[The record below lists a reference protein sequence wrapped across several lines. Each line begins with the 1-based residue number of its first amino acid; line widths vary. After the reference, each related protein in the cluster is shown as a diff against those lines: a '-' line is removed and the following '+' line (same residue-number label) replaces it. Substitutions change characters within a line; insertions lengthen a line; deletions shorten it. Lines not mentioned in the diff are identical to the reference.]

1 VLTWA
6 SLIQAVLLSLT
17 VAGLYAAIAAGLT
30 LTVGVTRIINF
41 AHGEFVM
48 LGAFLTYFLFTQY
61 GVSPWIGMIASGAA
75 MGLFSALVYRV
86 FLARVLKHDEHNQLL
101 ATLGLSILLV
111 NIAIILWSPDP
122 RVMQA
127 PELVPALQFG
137 EVTVPGNNLVV
148 AGVGGLLF
156 LALQFIMHRTRYG
169 TQMRFASDDA
179 ELAMHSGINVD
190 RIFEL
195 SFVIGG
201 VAAGVAGGL
210 VALILY
216 VHPVVGLD
224 LVIRAVA
231 IITRGGLGSIPG
243 ALVGAAILALAEG
256 LTSTFVPHGGSFG
269 YGVAFLLLL
278 IVLIV
283 WPSGLFGKQTHT

>member
-1 VLTWA
+1 MTWVSLT
-6 SLIQAVLLSLT
+6 QATLLSLT

-48 LGAFLTYFLFTQY
+48 LGAFLTYALFTRF
-61 GVSPWIGMIASGAA
+61 GLSPWIGMLVSGVVI
-75 MGLFSALVYRV
+75 GLFSAVVYRS

-101 ATLGLSILLV
+101 ATLGLSILLL

-127 PELVPALQFG
+127 PQLLPALQFSG
-137 EVTVPGNNLVV
+137 VTIPGNNLVV
-148 AGVGGLLF
+148 AGVGGVLF
-156 LALQFIMHRTRYG
+156 LLLQFIMRHTRYG

-179 ELAMHSGINVD
+179 ELAMHCGINVD
-190 RIFEL
+190 RVFEL

-201 VAAGVAGGL
+201 FAAGVAGGL
-210 VALILY
+210 VALTLY
-216 VHPVVGLD
+216 VHPAVGLD
-224 LVIRAVA
+224 LVIRAFA
-231 IITRGGLGSIPG
+231 IITLGGLGNIPG
-243 ALVGAAILALAEG
+243 ALIGAAILALAEG

-269 YGVAFLLLL
+269 FGIAFLLLL
-278 IVLIV
+278 LVLLV
-283 WPSGLFGKQTHT
+283 RPAGLFGKQAQ

>member
-1 VLTWA
+1 MTWA
-6 SLIQAVLLSLT
+6 SLVQAVLLSLT

-224 LVIRAVA
+224 LVIRAFA
-231 IITRGGLGSIPG
+231 IITLGGLGSIPG

-283 WPSGLFGKQTHT
+283 WPNGLFGKQTHT

>member
-1 VLTWA
+1 MTWA
-6 SLIQAVLLSLT
+6 SILQAVLLSLSI
-17 VAGLYAAIAAGLT
+17 AGLYAAIAAGLT

-48 LGAFLTYFLFTQY
+48 LGAFLTYALYTQY
-61 GVSPWIGMIASGAA
+61 GISPWAGMLVSGVVI
-75 MGLFSALVYRV
+75 GLFSALVYRL
-86 FLARVLKHDEHNQLL
+86 FLERVLKHDEHNQLL

-127 PELVPALQFG
+127 PQLVPTLQLG
-137 EVTVPGNNLVV
+137 GVSIPGNNLVV

-156 LALQFIMHRTRYG
+156 LMLQFIMRHTRYG

-179 ELAMHSGINVD
+179 ELAKHSGINVD

-195 SFVIGG
+195 SFVVGG
-201 VAAGVAGGL
+201 FAAGVAGGL

-216 VHPVVGLD
+216 VHPTGGLD
-224 LVIRAVA
+224 LVIRAFA
-231 IITRGGLGSIPG
+231 IIALGGLGNIPG
-243 ALVGAAILALAEG
+243 ALIGAAVLALAEG
-256 LTSTFVPHGGSFG
+256 MTSTFIPHGGSFG
-269 YGVAFLLLL
+269 FGVAFLILL
-278 IVLIV
+278 IVLV
-283 WPSGLFGKQTHT
+283 VRPSGLFGKQAHS

>member
-1 VLTWA
+1 MTLA
-6 SLIQAVLLSLT
+6 SIAQAVLLSLT

-48 LGAFLTYFLFTQY
+48 LGAFLTYFLFMQH
-61 GVSPWIGMIASGAA
+61 GVSPWVGMIISGVV

-111 NIAIILWSPDP
+111 NIAIILWTPDP

-127 PELVPALQFG
+127 PQLLPALQLG
-137 EVTVPGNNLVV
+137 GVTVPGNNLVV

-156 LALQFIMHRTRYG
+156 LVLQYIMRHTRYG

-179 ELAMHSGINVD
+179 ELAMHCGINVD

-224 LVIRAVA
+224 LVIRAFA
-231 IITRGGLGSIPG
+231 IITLGGLGNIPG
-243 ALVGAAILALAEG
+243 ALIGAAILALAEG

-269 YGVAFLLLL
+269 YGIAFLLLL
-278 IVLIV
+278 LVLII
-283 WPSGLFGKQTHT
+283 WPNGLFGKQAHS